1 MKTPWISLASTL
13 VALASATAAIVESPV
28 AYESDGVK
36 LEGVHVY
43 DDAVQGKRPAVLVI
57 HQWMGITEH
66 EKQRARMLA
75 ELGYNVF
82 AADIYGAGI
91 RPTNPGDAGKEAGK
105 YKGDRELFRKR
116 LNAGLDVLK
125 KDELTDATK
134 VAAIG
139 FCFGG
144 TAVLELARAGTDL
157 AGVVSFH
164 GGLDAADGMAAEK
177 GKIPAK
183 VLVLHGAV
191 DPYVPVEQV
200 HGFGK
205 EMEAAGADWQ
215 LIAYGNAVHA
225 FTQKGAGDDPSKGA
239 AYDEAADR
247 RSWIAMKAFFSEIFG
262 K

>member
-1 MKTPWISLASTL
+1 
-13 VALASATAAIVESPV
+13 
-28 AYESDGVK
+28 
-36 LEGVHVY
+36 
-43 DDAVQGKRPAVLVI
+43 
-57 HQWMGITEH
+57 
-66 EKQRARMLA
+66 
-75 ELGYNVF
+75 VF

-91 RPTNPGDAGKEAGK
+91 RPANPGDAGKEAGK
-105 YKGDRELFRKR
+105 YKADRQLFRTR

-125 KDELTDATK
+125 KDERTDDTK
-134 VAAIG
+134 IAAIG

-191 DPYVPVEQV
+191 DPYVPAEQV
-200 HGFGK
+200 SGFGK
-205 EMEAAGADWQ
+205 EMESAGADWQ

-239 AYDEAADR
+239 AYDGAADR
-247 RSWIAMKAFFSEIFG
+247 RSWTAMKAFFSEIFG